1 MVISSHRLKIEE
13 KKVFRKLLVTLG
25 IFFVSILII
34 IFAGIPLLTKT
45 IVFLS
50 SFRKENPGVNI
61 ESKSIINP
69 PVFDSLT
76 EATNSSIISVSGR
89 AEKESTVKILLNDTE
104 VAKVMADKDSR
115 FKTKNL
121 KLQEGSNSIVGFT
134 MKNEQ
139 ESSPSGALTIIY
151 LKKPPKLDITSPSEG
166 QKFIAESKDIFISG
180 ETDPGN
186 RVVISD
192 RFIIVNQ
199 DGKFNYKVTLSDGD
213 NTFKIV
219 ATDIAG
225 NQTIVE
231 RKVNYRP

>member
-1 MVISSHRLKIEE
+1 MKTSSHRLRIEE
-13 KKVFRKLLVTLG
+13 KKAYRKLFSTVVFFILFILLV
-25 IFFVSILII
+25 

-50 SFRKENPGVNI
+50 SFRKENPSANTDI
-61 ESKSIINP
+61 SSIINP
-69 PVFDSLT
+69 PVLDSIA
-76 EATNSSIISVSGR
+76 EATNSSVISVSGR
-89 AEKESTVKILLNDTE
+89 ADKESTVKILLNDTE

-115 FKTKNL
+115 FKTQNF
-121 KLQEGSNSIVGFT
+121 KLQEGTNSIVGYT
-134 MKNEQ
+134 MKDNQ
-139 ESSPSGALTIIY
+139 DSSPSGTLTIIY

-186 RVVISD
+186 KVIIKD